1 MNEFDNGNDLLASM
15 LSELNSN
22 ADSSPVDATVE
33 PKPPEEIE
41 QLDNFSYDGYQV
53 VRREFFAH
61 IQEPSITF
69 SNFKVYVNQVCV
81 NKLPDVEFVQMLVNS
96 DTKILAIRPCEESDR
111 DSFPWA
117 GKGEKRKPK
126 QITCRVLFALI
137 MNLMNWN
144 PEHRYKLTGK
154 LVRAKGDLLFVF
166 DLTSVEVFYRQADEE
181 GNVKTSRHAVFPAGW
196 EGQFGLPFEE
206 HQKSLKINT
215 FEGYA
220 VLTVRDKSKSTEVP
234 ETQDEP
240 VSDSQVNKEES
251 FNIPIMINE
260 GGRSHE

>member
-1 MNEFDNGNDLLASM
+1 MNESANGNELLSSM
-15 LSELNSN
+15 LSELSAG
-22 ADSSPVDATVE
+22 ADRSQVKSALD

-41 QLDNFSYDGYQV
+41 ELNDFSYDGYQV

-81 NKLPDVEFVQMLVNS
+81 NKLPDVEYVQMLVNS
-96 DTKILAIRPCEESDR
+96 ESKILALRPCEESDR

-117 GKGEKRKPK
+117 GKGAKRKPK

-137 MNLMNWN
+137 MNLMDWS

-154 LVRAKGDLLFVF
+154 LVRANGELLFVF
-166 DLTSVEVFYRQADEE
+166 DLTSFEVFQRGIDED
-181 GNVKTSRHAVFPAGW
+181 GKITVSRCAAYPSDWKF
-196 EGQFGLPFEE
+196 QFGLPFEE

-220 VLTVRDKSKSTEVP
+220 VLTVLDKSKAVRSMGSFES
-234 ETQDEP
+234 EP
-240 VSDSQVNKEES
+240 GENASQNEL

-260 GGRSHE
+260 GGKKHE